1 MLCKIWKAT
10 LDKCIKAGPLV
21 CPEPVYGQPLLKKHY
36 FFYIQFLYY
45 RSKIKL
51 TTREL
56 KLALKQATIM
66 LEDFYPTH
74 VLNRIID
81 QQGAAASE
89 LEVVHTSTVAVPR
102 HVEILEKGSMITGT
116 RRAGPT
122 ESKFATVEEWWD
134 SKGLALGMMLT

>member
-1 MLCKIWKAT
+1 MFERDDTGSVIT
-10 LDKCIKAGPLV
+10 FP
-21 CPEPVYGQPLLKKHY
+21 
-36 FFYIQFLYY
+36 FN

-66 LEDFYPTH
+66 LEDFYPSH

-81 QQGAAASE
+81 QQGTESSE
-89 LEVVHTSTVAVPR
+89 NEVGAVLNQLEAMHGNGVSVPK
-102 HVEILEKGSMITGT
+102 HVGILEKGAVKSGA
-116 RRAGPT
+116 RRGGPT

-134 SKGLALGMMLT
+134 SKGLTLGMLFSD